1 MPIGKSSLLQYLQV
15 DQKMRDFIK
24 IGVFFIF
31 LCCFTLSAARPY
43 WEKYCLELQL
53 EAASV
58 YGAKNSLG
66 DTRSFLDKI
75 MREAGYYFSGDDFVI
90 EKDKNCRVA
99 IRLDYVDEISFF
111 GITLTELRFTAEGSS
126 KEPKGVLGTI
136 RQKHWDV

>member
-1 MPIGKSSLLQYLQV
+1 MPIGKSSLLQYPQV

-24 IGVFFIF
+24 IGVFLIF
-31 LCCFTLSAARPY
+31 LCCLALSAARPY

-66 DTRSFLDKI
+66 DTRTFLDKI
-75 MREAGYYFSGDDFVI
+75 MREEGYYFSGDDFVI

-111 GITLTELRFTAEGSS
+111 GITLTELIFTAEGSS
-126 KEPKGVLGTI
+126 EEPKGILGSI

>member
-1 MPIGKSSLLQYLQV
+1 MPIGKSSLLQYPQV

-24 IGVFFIF
+24 IGVFLIF
-31 LCCFTLSAARPY
+31 LCCLALSAARPY
-43 WEKYCLELQL
+43 WEKYYLELQL

-66 DTRSFLDKI
+66 DTRTFLEKS
-75 MREAGYYFSGDDFVI
+75 MREKGYYFSGDDFVI

-99 IRLDYVDEISFF
+99 IRLDYLDEISFF
-111 GITLTELRFTAEGSS
+111 GITLTELRFTAEGST
-126 KEPKGVLGTI
+126 KEPKGILGSI

>member
-1 MPIGKSSLLQYLQV
+1 
-15 DQKMRDFIK
+15 MRDFIK
-24 IGVFFIF
+24 ISVFLIF

-58 YGAKNSLG
+58 YGVKNSLG

-75 MREAGYYFSGDDFVI
+75 MREEGYYFSGDDFVI
-90 EKDKNCRVA
+90 EKDKDCRVA
-99 IRLDYVDEISFF
+99 IRLDYLDEISFF
-111 GITLTELRFTAEGSS
+111 GITLKELSFTAEGTSR
-126 KEPKGVLGTI
+126 EPKGVLGSI